1 VIVDTHTH
9 VIAPDQTRY
18 PLAPAGLDQG
28 TGSQRRAAVWFRE
41 VPVSAEQLR
50 EHMSHAGV
58 DRALLVQ
65 AMGAYSY
72 DNSYAADA
80 ARAYPREFASVAIVD
95 VGRDDAVSRLR
106 YWVNERDV
114 RGVRLFTIGNPEATW
129 LDAPA
134 GFRVWEEAGR
144 LGIPVVV
151 TILSRQLAKLRNALR
166 RFPEIPVAL
175 DHCGFPDLRGGAPFA
190 KAQGLFE
197 LVEFPNLHLKVT
209 SHVLEHVEADAAGP
223 EGFVELLAQRFGAQ
237 RLLWGSDYPQTHD
250 RTYSEF
256 VALAQRA
263 AARLSASDGEAFL
276 GETALRMW
284 PELRRA
290 APGAEC

>member
-1 VIVDTHTH
+1 
-9 VIAPDQTRY
+9 
-18 PLAPAGLDQG
+18 
-28 TGSQRRAAVWFRE
+28 
-41 VPVSAEQLR
+41 
-50 EHMSHAGV
+50 
-58 DRALLVQ
+58 
-65 AMGAYSY
+65 
-72 DNSYAADA
+72 
-80 ARAYPREFASVAIVD
+80 
-95 VGRDDAVSRLR
+95 
-106 YWVNERDV
+106 V

-151 TILSRQLAKLRNALR
+151 TILSRQLPKLRNALR